1 MTTPAT
7 PKPTWA
13 KRPDPS
19 RRSTAATHD
28 DPTDALIRSQA
39 ERTTNDGPATAPKQ
53 PTKHIS
59 LNMDAGLHKRLK
71 LYCAHHERNVS
82 ELLSDLAKTFLS
94 QNEA

>member
-1 MTTPAT
+1 MTSPAT
-7 PKPTWA
+7 QKPTWA

-19 RRSTAATHD
+19 RKSTAAAHN
-28 DPTDALIRSQA
+28 DPTDALIQSQA
-39 ERTTNDGPATAPKQ
+39 ERNMDVVPAPTPKQ